1 MSYENYM
8 GNKEAFR
15 MQDLVKVQEGA
26 VVSRTVIDRPVG
38 TVTVFAFDGGQA
50 LSEHSA
56 PYDALVQ
63 MIDGTMEIKVGGAPH
78 KVRSGEWLVMP
89 AEIPH
94 SVEAL
99 EPSVM
104 VLTMIRG

>member
-8 GNKEAFR
+8 GNKGAFR

-38 TVTVFAFDGGQA
+38 TVTAFAFDGGQA

-63 MIDGTMEIKVGGAPH
+63 MIDGAMEIKVGGVPH

-104 VLTMIRG
+104 VLTMIKG